1 MSSPSCANESTIA
14 SRLESRQWMSPV
26 AATRSRP
33 SPPDTRP
40 SPLPEAIVASLPAC
54 PNVYRLSRLGTE
66 REDMAEGLGKNEV
79 AAELT
84 DSLKRSIA
92 ALERQEIPYVLGGGL
107 GCWARGGP
115 PSSNDIDLMLKPE
128 DAERAQEALAEAGMR
143 PETPPEQWLRKAW
156 DGDILIDLIYEPSGM
171 TVDDEVIARGE
182 TMSVEAM
189 EIRVMDLDDILTT
202 KLLALD
208 EHSADYRDLI
218 LITRSLREQI
228 DWEQLRERTAA
239 SPFAPA

>member
-1 MSSPSCANESTIA
+1 ME
-14 SRLESRQWMSPV
+14 Q
-26 AATRSRP
+26 
-33 SPPDTRP
+33 
-40 SPLPEAIVASLPAC
+40 
-54 PNVYRLSRLGTE
+54 
-66 REDMAEGLGKNEV
+66 MAEGLGKNEV

-92 ALERQEIPYVLGGGL
+92 ALERADISYLLGGGL

-171 TVDDEVIARGE
+171 TIDDEVIGRGE
-182 TMSVEAM
+182 EMSVEAM
-189 EIRVMDLDDILTT
+189 QIRVMDLDDILVT

-228 DWEQLRERTAA
+228 DWAQLRERTAA
-239 SPFAPA
+239 SPFAQAFFTLADGLEIGPGATAAPAPVET

>member
-1 MSSPSCANESTIA
+1 MK
-14 SRLESRQWMSPV
+14 
-26 AATRSRP
+26 
-33 SPPDTRP
+33 
-40 SPLPEAIVASLPAC
+40 
-54 PNVYRLSRLGTE
+54 
-66 REDMAEGLGKNEV
+66 MAEGLGKNEV

-84 DSLKRSIA
+84 ESLKRSIA
-92 ALERQEIPYVLGGGL
+92 ALERHEIPYLLGGGL

-171 TVDDEVIARGE
+171 VIDDEVIARGE
-182 TMSVEAM
+182 EMSVEAM
-189 EIRVMDLDDILTT
+189 QIRVMDLDDLLVT

-228 DWEQLRERTAA
+228 DWAQLRERTAE
-239 SPFAPA
+239 SPFARAFFALADGLEIRPGATAGTSFEG

>member
-1 MSSPSCANESTIA
+1 
-14 SRLESRQWMSPV
+14 
-26 AATRSRP
+26 
-33 SPPDTRP
+33 
-40 SPLPEAIVASLPAC
+40 
-54 PNVYRLSRLGTE
+54 
-66 REDMAEGLGKNEV
+66 MAEGLGKNEV
-79 AAELT
+79 AAALT

-182 TMSVEAM
+182 EMSVEAM
-189 EIRVMDLDDILTT
+189 QIQVMDLADILTT

-228 DWEQLRERTAA
+228 NWEQLRERTAS
-239 SPFAPA
+239 SPFARAFFALAEGLEIIPGAPAAASAQS

>member
-1 MSSPSCANESTIA
+1 
-14 SRLESRQWMSPV
+14 
-26 AATRSRP
+26 
-33 SPPDTRP
+33 
-40 SPLPEAIVASLPAC
+40 
-54 PNVYRLSRLGTE
+54 
-66 REDMAEGLGKNEV
+66 MAEGLGKNEV

-182 TMSVEAM
+182 KMSVEAM

-228 DWEQLRERTAA
+228 DWEHLRERTAA
-239 SPFAPA
+239 SPFARAFFALADGLEITPGAPAAASAEG

>member
-1 MSSPSCANESTIA
+1 
-14 SRLESRQWMSPV
+14 
-26 AATRSRP
+26 
-33 SPPDTRP
+33 
-40 SPLPEAIVASLPAC
+40 
-54 PNVYRLSRLGTE
+54 
-66 REDMAEGLGKNEV
+66 MAEGLGKNEV
-79 AAELT
+79 APELT
-84 DSLKRSIA
+84 NSLKRSIA
-92 ALERQEIPYVLGGGL
+92 ALEAGDVPYILGGGL

-128 DAERAQEALAEAGMR
+128 DAERAQAALAEAGMR
-143 PETPPEQWLRKAW
+143 PENPPEQWLRKAW

-171 TVDDEVIARGE
+171 TIDDEVIARGE
-182 TMSVEAM
+182 VMSVEAM

-228 DWEQLRERTAA
+228 DWEQLRERTAS
-239 SPFAPA
+239 SPFAAAFFALADGLQISPGAPAGASAEG

>member
-1 MSSPSCANESTIA
+1 MD
-14 SRLESRQWMSPV
+14 Q
-26 AATRSRP
+26 
-33 SPPDTRP
+33 
-40 SPLPEAIVASLPAC
+40 
-54 PNVYRLSRLGTE
+54 
-66 REDMAEGLGKNEV
+66 MAEGLGKNEV
-79 AAELT
+79 APELT

-128 DAERAQEALAEAGMR
+128 DAERAQEALADAGMR

-171 TVDDEVIARGE
+171 RIDDEVIARAE
-182 TMSVEAM
+182 EMSVEAM
-189 EIRVMDLDDILTT
+189 QIRVMDLDDILTT
-202 KLLALD
+202 KLFALD

-228 DWEQLRERTAA
+228 DWAQLRERTAS
-239 SPFAPA
+239 SPFARAFFTLADGLEISPGATAGASVEG